1 MGFQKRGCTPVKLY
15 HNLFSGVIPDTICSF
30 NFDWVNGNNFSLNNN
45 LFCPPYPDCV
55 VDFVGEQDTS
65 DCP

>member
-1 MGFQKRGCTPVKLY
+1 VKLD

-55 VDFVGEQDTS
+55 VDFVEEQDTS